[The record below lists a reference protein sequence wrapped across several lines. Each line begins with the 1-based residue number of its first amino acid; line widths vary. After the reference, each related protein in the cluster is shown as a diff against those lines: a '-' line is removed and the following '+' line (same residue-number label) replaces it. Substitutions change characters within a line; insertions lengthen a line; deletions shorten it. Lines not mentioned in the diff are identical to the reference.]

1 MLRDLGMKGEDG
13 AKIDSPVKVI
23 GKTGTLNFA
32 STLVGYIQP
41 ASGRELVFAILSA
54 DTKRRDGLSMAERES
69 PPGGKAW
76 LRRARGL
83 QRDLLGRWAAL
94 YA

>member
-1 MLRDLGMKGEDG
+1 
-13 AKIDSPVKVI
+13 
-23 GKTGTLNFA
+23 
-32 STLVGYIQP
+32 
-41 ASGRELVFAILSA
+41 LVFAILSA
-54 DTKRRDGLSMAERES
+54 DTKRRDGLSMAEREA

-83 QRDLLGRWAAL
+83 QRDLIDRWAGL